1 MSALR
6 TLSIAALL
14 TASASAQPQ
23 RPEGAGLSGYVLAP
37 GGMPVS
43 GGSVV
48 LVAART
54 HAVAPIGPD
63 GRFRIEAPATGP
75 HELHVSVPDLAPHR
89 VGVTVPQSRTLQLPV
104 IRLSAPTYFRVRLVT
119 AAGEPIGSQSLRRQ
133 SFDATGMPFSGPLE
147 HLYADAVDA
156 DGIISIGPLP
166 HGITVMSVDAP
177 GLARTRL
184 RDLHVDGDAPLI
196 EGGTVVVEPGGILRV
211 EVVDANGAPVPAH
224 NIILE
229 DVRPFAPIV
238 IPAARTDA
246 QGRAAFDRLAA
257 GQYRLRIGTI
267 ERCGIQPLWIAP
279 LVAISGR
286 GSVERRLVVDGTA
299 RLRLTSPHGGLPSVA
314 VAMAPEGGSRP
325 VPPGLLAL
333 RDAPVLFRSE
343 PSCERTTDGE
353 GRAVFSNFPPG
364 PASVRVSLPNSTYV
378 RRVMVPEGQGE
389 IVLQVPEGLLSA
401 RVTSAMTN
409 RPLARAVISLT
420 AGGARIDAL
429 TTATGDALLEGVTA
443 AGGTLAISADGH
455 EPAEVQLAEMP
466 AAAVEVALERIPLSS
481 LDARVVTATEVPIP
495 DAVVELVA
503 PSAGEIGHIAVTDHT
518 GLVTFPKAARSP
530 LLTVSAS
537 GYATRTFRIP
547 DRERTGLRLPLAQG
561 FRVVL
566 TIDLPASA
574 GRHVIR
580 VFDDRAVPID
590 HLLDIASDRSLDP
603 PGTVTLGPLMPGEY
617 TVEVQGTRRQRMTI
631 RIVDRDLALR
641 FSNQTPEPANPRTSE
656 PTAESPYRQSP
667 TSVNPAQ

>member
-1 MSALR
+1 MSTLR
-6 TLSIAALL
+6 ALSIAALL
-14 TASASAQPQ
+14 TASPPALAQ
-23 RPEGAGLSGYVLAP
+23 RGGGLSGYVLAP
-37 GGMPVS
+37 DGIPVS

-54 HAVAPIGPD
+54 HAVAPIGSD

-89 VGVTVPQSRTLQLPV
+89 VGVAVPQSRTLQLPV

-133 SFDATGMPFSGPLE
+133 SFDATGVPFTGPLD
-147 HLYADAVDA
+147 HLFADAVDA
-156 DGIISIGPLP
+156 DGTISIGPLP
-166 HGITVMSVDAP
+166 RGITVMSIDAP
-177 GLARTRL
+177 GLAKTRL
-184 RDLHVDGDAPLI
+184 RDLHVDGETPVL
-196 EGGTVVVEPGGILRV
+196 EGGTVVVDRGGILQV
-211 EVVDANGAPVPAH
+211 VVVDGNGAPVPAH
-224 NIILE
+224 NVILE

-279 LVAISGR
+279 LVAISGK
-286 GSVERRLVVDGTA
+286 GSIERRVVVDGTA
-299 RLRLTSPHGGLPSVA
+299 RLRLTSPHGGLPSVV
-314 VAMAPEGGSRP
+314 VAMAPEGGTRP

-333 RDAPVLFRSE
+333 RDAAVLFRSE

-353 GRAVFSNFPPG
+353 GRAEFSHFPPG

-378 RRVMVPEGQGE
+378 RRVMVPEDERE
-389 IVLQVPEGLLSA
+389 IVLQVPEGLLSV

-409 RPLARAVISLT
+409 RPLPRAVISLT

-466 AAAVEVALERIPLSS
+466 ATAVEVALDRTPLSS

-495 DAVVELVA
+495 DAVVELVP
-503 PSAGEIGHIAVTDHT
+503 PSAGEIGHIAVTDQS
-518 GLVTFPKAARSP
+518 GLVTFAKASRSP

-537 GYATRTFRIP
+537 GFATRTFRIP
-547 DRERTGLRLPLAQG
+547 DRERTGLRLPLEPG

-566 TIDLPASA
+566 TVDLPASA
-574 GRHVIR
+574 GRQAIR

-590 HLLDIASDRSLDP
+590 RLLDIASDRSLDP
-603 PGTVTLGPLMPGEY
+603 PGTATLGPLMPGAY
-617 TVEVQGTRRQRMTI
+617 TVEVQGPTR
-631 RIVDRDLALR
+631 VR
-641 FSNQTPEPANPRTSE
+641 FGG
-656 PTAESPYRQSP
+656 PYRQSP
-667 TSVNPAQ
+667 TRVNPAQ